1 MKTSKKKKRAEMDV
15 ETSSSSLEKPKRR
28 PMKKAVLVGLKPPAQ
43 MMMKMNSVD
52 VKAQILRMK
61 KHLMKQRGFP
71 EDKIIVIIEDEEETK
86 PTATNIR
93 DQLYRLV
100 ECSNPGDILFIHL
113 IAYGCS
119 DGLIVTPDHKHID
132 DTYFRAL
139 IVRAVRL
146 CLNLTFISDCLI
158 QPIPRCPCPKT
169 RSPVLTLEECLKK
182 HREFW
187 SKPDP
192 LAQATYV
199 TGYYGFVAC
208 TNLSHVHLQ
217 GEEEEEE
224 YKTIT
229 QTQTCLPS
237 RVILFTPF
245 PCDHNVSPDNIN
257 DVSEVVYPPPTGH
270 NHRPYGAFTNSIL
283 NVIEHTRG
291 RVTNLEL
298 AQKAMIKLG
307 GQTPPRL
314 SCSHLNYARAPF
326 VC

>member
-1 MKTSKKKKRAEMDV
+1 MSKKKKKADEMDL
-15 ETSSSSLEKPKRR
+15 ETSSEKPKRR

-43 MMMKMNSVD
+43 MMMKMKNSVD

-61 KHLMKQRGFP
+61 KHLMERRGFP
-71 EDKIIVIIEDEEETK
+71 EDKIIVIIEDEEEDTK

-100 ECSNPGDILFIHL
+100 ECSYPGDILFIHL

-146 CLNLTFISDCLI
+146 CCNLTFISDCLI

-169 RSPVLTLEECLKK
+169 RSPVLTMEERLKK

-192 LAQATYV
+192 LAQATFV
-199 TGYYGFVAC
+199 TGFYGFVAC
-208 TNLSHVHLQ
+208 TNLSHVDLQ
-217 GEEEEEE
+217 GEEEEETE
-224 YKTIT
+224 TT
-229 QTQTCLPS
+229 PTCLPS

-283 NVIEHTRG
+283 NVIEQTPG
-291 RVTNLEL
+291 PVTNLEL
-298 AQKAMIKLG
+298 AQKAMIKLGG